1 MPPGA
6 PGMGNVFVNQGGV
19 LKRVCIKEN
28 FNPACCDSRLS
39 CGQRPV
45 ENCCTAHNT
54 AVSGCAWSHPGDS
67 SGSCVPWNPAHC
79 GAETKENCILPG
91 TNHNVAASN
100 PRCKSG
106 WTGSCSYRCNDG
118 NFDKITN
125 SCKKNCSSKEFP
137 IAGTRCVLPASNHH
151 AAARRTGRCTSSY
164 GACSGRC
171 NNGNWEGVAN
181 TCYTPRGC
189 GGRTISNCRM
199 GGGTHNS
206 HVNGSCINN
215 TTGNCGY
222 HCVDSVWKWHS
233 SRSHYTCRQRRS
245 CTISASSY
253 PGCPLT
259 GTRSHGWNISGLN
272 CSSGYTGTCS
282 ASCNDGALAV
292 TNNCTQSSCT
302 YAVCSSNACNN
313 PTRRTLARGE
323 MYNPPGRHWF
333 LLSGR
338 ASSCGSVSC
347 NSYGEIVGSWCSST
361 RSGGGSGGGGGGCFI
376 ADTLITMFNGS
387 KKPIQDIVKGDQ
399 VLGQSGIN
407 IVTEVKKHY
416 ARPFSGLV
424 YSING
429 SRSFVTGGHPFMTT
443 QGWKAFNI
451 QTAKRLNP
459 VLDIQPLKI
468 GDILLKENGKQEVLR
483 DYKSEYQDTKIYN
496 FTVDGDKTYY
506 ADGWLVHNK

>member
-28 FNPACCDSRLS
+28 FNPACCDSRLT

-137 IAGTRCVLPASNHH
+137 IAGTRCVLPSGSH
-151 AAARRTGRCTSSY
+151 APTSHYSYRRTGRCTSSY
-164 GACSGRC
+164 GACSARC

-181 TCYTPRGC
+181 TCYAPRGC
-189 GGRTISNCRM
+189 SGRTISNCRM

-206 HVNGSCINN
+206 HVNGRCINN

-222 HCVDSVWKWHS
+222 HCVDSTWKWHS
-233 SRSHYTCRQRRS
+233 TRSHYTCKTRCSGWSPGGTCTVSTRNHGGRSGSCKSGYTGSCSYRCNNGSWSGSNSCRRS
-245 CTISASSY
+245 CT
-253 PGCPLT
+253 GCLRRNVCYAQGSTWGYWSEP
-259 GTRSHGWNISGLN
+259 S
-272 CSSGYTGTCS
+272 CSSSEGSSPGYTEYRC
-282 ASCNDGALAV
+282 
-292 TNNCTQSSCT
+292 TNRTWTLVS
-302 YAVCSSNACNN
+302 SSN
-313 PTRRTLARGE
+313 G
-323 MYNPPGRHWF
+323 
-333 LLSGR
+333 
-338 ASSCGSVSC
+338 SCYS
-347 NSYGEIVGSWCSST
+347 
-361 RSGGGSGGGGGGCFI
+361 CFI
-376 ADTLITMFNGS
+376 ADTLVKMFDGS

-443 QGWKAFNI
+443 QGWKAFNV

-459 VLDIQPLKI
+459 VLDIQLLKI